1 MKSRGYIRQYRQER
15 RIAFLAK
22 EETGEIVRSVCYN
35 QESAAQVDCIIY
47 GIMCDSGMYDL
58 IYKLYK
64 FNQMVI
70 KDGVPKGEYIEITP
84 EMLNK

>member
-1 MKSRGYIRQYRQER
+1 MPKYIT
-15 RIAFLAK
+15 ILVK
-22 EETGEIVRSVCYN
+22 EETGEIVRFTRYN

-47 GIMCDSGMYDL
+47 GLLCDSGMSGL

-64 FNQMVI
+64 FNQMVT
-70 KDGVPKGEYIEITP
+70 KDGVPQGEYIEITP